1 MILQTRNTLLKPSN
15 TEYKVMQYTG
25 CNFFLIVDRITNN
38 TKCCKHV
45 LLLNCQ
51 SANLY
56 KVGSLSL
63 SNIMVHVL
71 YVITILPSYVAC
83 WAQHF
88 KLELESAILTSGHPV
103 RCVSPRYHGS
113 AIHSLAPWSSSG
125 ANQERG
131 WYLKARST
139 PLHTELTEQ
148 KKGKKLRWERG
159 LGDWENDELENK
171 LERENQLDKN

>member
-63 SNIMVHVL
+63 SNIMVHVVMSPVEL
-71 YVITILPSYVAC
+71 STSNLNLNQQYSHLDIQFDAFLLVTMDLPYTV
-83 WAQHF
+83 
-88 KLELESAILTSGHPV
+88 
-103 RCVSPRYHGS
+103 
-113 AIHSLAPWSSSG
+113 
-125 ANQERG
+125 
-131 WYLKARST
+131 
-139 PLHTELTEQ
+139 
-148 KKGKKLRWERG
+148 
-159 LGDWENDELENK
+159 
-171 LERENQLDKN
+171 